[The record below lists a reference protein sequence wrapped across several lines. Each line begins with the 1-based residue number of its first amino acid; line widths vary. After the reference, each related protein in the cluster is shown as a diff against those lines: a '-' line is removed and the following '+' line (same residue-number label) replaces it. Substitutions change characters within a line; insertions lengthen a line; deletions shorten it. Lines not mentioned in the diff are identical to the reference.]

1 MAADDLTGPP
11 VLKLQSRD
19 NLSGRRLEAT
29 PVSAGLPRNIGHG
42 DAPEAALPA
51 SRLSAMP
58 AGQIATSMVAATVR
72 IPRVE
77 WIGVMFYSLSPSSR
91 KGRPGEGFSTGGNIQ
106 PGARPWQ
113 PNNTYTYYLVVSGQ
127 WSVVSREWSVAKAA
141 SCRAVQRAARPW
153 SGEFIPP
160 PATPA

>member
-77 WIGVMFYSLSPSSR
+77 WIGVMFYSLSPSF
-91 KGRPGEGFSTGGNIQ
+91 PQ
-106 PGARPWQ
+106 
-113 PNNTYTYYLVVSGQ
+113 V
-127 WSVVSREWSVAKAA
+127 
-141 SCRAVQRAARPW
+141 AARRRVFDW
-153 SGEFIPP
+153 REYSTRGEAL
-160 PATPA
+160 ATQ